1 MKKIKIFS
9 CICIIYLIFVG
20 CEHNSTYD
28 GTIGNI
34 YSIKVDENFNLNNLS
49 YGWYILK
56 SPKKSELISKNLLIK
71 NSGKEMSFKPD
82 MPGDYIFQ
90 LIVYDNNGKSMK
102 ENIYEFNINLSSNT
116 KINVDSTSVKNL
128 NKNNSEEKK
137 INQNQKISEKKSTKN
152 KSIKKQINK
161 KLESTKKKLFSAD
174 EIESLNGNYT
184 IQIFSEKNQND
195 AEEKMLELKNK
206 GLDSYIQKAY
216 FEKTDQLWYR
226 VRVGNFTSKN
236 EANKAALEI
245 SDFTSLKTWVDKVRV
260 E

>member
-1 MKKIKIFS
+1 MS
-9 CICIIYLIFVG
+9 
-20 CEHNSTYD
+20 
-28 GTIGNI
+28 GNACGSL
-34 YSIKVDENFNLNNLS
+34 YSI
-49 YGWYILK
+49 
-56 SPKKSELISKNLLIK
+56 IS
-71 NSGKEMSFKPD
+71 
-82 MPGDYIFQ
+82 
-90 LIVYDNNGKSMK
+90 V
-102 ENIYEFNINLSSNT
+102 
-116 KINVDSTSVKNL
+116 
-128 NKNNSEEKK
+128 
-137 INQNQKISEKKSTKN
+137 
-152 KSIKKQINK
+152 
-161 KLESTKKKLFSAD
+161 D